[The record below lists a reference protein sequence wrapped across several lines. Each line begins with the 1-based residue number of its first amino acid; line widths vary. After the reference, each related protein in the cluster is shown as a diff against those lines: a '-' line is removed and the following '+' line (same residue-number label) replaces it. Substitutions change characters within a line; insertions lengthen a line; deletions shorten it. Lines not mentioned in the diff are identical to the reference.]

1 MLSFDKPLL
10 VAVVSARSLA
20 PDLKAVEKAEPD
32 VIEFRAD
39 LQDTVNAGT
48 LLAQLEEIKERS
60 SLPVLFTLRDVCEG
74 GEFGGEDGE
83 REMLYRAILP
93 YVDAIDIEAVNLD
106 VYGELRQE
114 IRHRSITSILSYHN
128 FKTTPD
134 TTDLDKIIAFTGTV
148 APDIIKIATVCKTS
162 YDALRLL
169 SLPEKHPEQAMAII
183 GMGELGRTVRVVAPA
198 FKSVLGYASL
208 NTAVAPGQL
217 SVEELRTAWHLA
229 GIPHRTRDRE
239 RNRDNNKELL

>member
-1 MLSFDKPLL
+1 MLMFETPLL
-10 VAVVSARSLA
+10 VAVVSARSLT
-20 PDLKAVEKAEPD
+20 PDLEAVRTAGPD

-39 LQDTVNAGT
+39 LQETVNIGT
-48 LLAQLEEIKERS
+48 LLAQLEEIKKHS

-74 GEFGGEDGE
+74 GEFDGEDGE
-83 REMLYRAILP
+83 REMLYRTILP

-114 IRHRSITSILSYHN
+114 IRHRAITSILSYHN
-128 FKTTPD
+128 FKSTPD

-148 APDIIKIATVCKTS
+148 SPDIIKIATVCNTS

-169 SLPEKHPEQAMAII
+169 SLPEKHPDQPLAIV
-183 GMGELGRTVRVVAPA
+183 GMGELGKAVRVVAPA

-208 NTAVAPGQL
+208 NAAVAPGQL
-217 SVEELRTAWHLA
+217 SVEELRAAWNVV
-229 GIPHRTRDRE
+229 GIPCGTCP
-239 RNRDNNKELL
+239 